1 MASSDINHIVITGNL
16 VRDPELRATT
26 SGTQILNFRLASN
39 HAVKSRQTGEWE
51 SVADYVSCVVLG
63 ARAEPL
69 SRILSKGRKVC
80 VSGQLRYRE
89 WESEGQRHSMH
100 EIRVDEVVLMS
111 APRDGA
117 SQSNGEPAGDAQG
130 FDPQYADYDLPF

>member
-1 MASSDINHIVITGNL
+1 MSSDINHIVITGNL
-16 VRDPELRATT
+16 VSDPQLRATT
-26 SGTQILNFRLASN
+26 SGTQILNFRIASN
-39 HAVKSRQTGEWE
+39 HAVKNRQTGEWE

-69 SRILSKGRKVC
+69 SRILAKGRKVC

-111 APRDGA
+111 AP
-117 SQSNGEPAGDAQG
+117 QSHGEPAGDEKG

>member
-69 SRILSKGRKVC
+69 SRILAKGRKVC

-117 SQSNGEPAGDAQG
+117 SQSHGEPAGDEQG
-130 FDPQYADYDLPF
+130 FDPQLCDYDLPF

>member
-1 MASSDINHIVITGNL
+1 MVSD
-16 VRDPELRATT
+16 PSLRATT
-26 SGTQILNFRLASN
+26 SGTQVLNFRIASN
-39 HAVKSRQTGEWE
+39 HAVKNRQTGEWE

-69 SRILSKGRKVC
+69 SRLLSKGRKVC

-111 APRDGA
+111 APQSHGEHAGA
-117 SQSNGEPAGDAQG
+117 SQS
-130 FDPQYADYDLPF
+130 FDPDVASYDLPF

>member
-1 MASSDINHIVITGNL
+1 MASDINHIVITGNL
-16 VRDPELRATT
+16 VKEPELRATT
-26 SGTQILNFRLASN
+26 SGTQVLNFRIASN
-39 HAVKSRQTGEWE
+39 HAVKNRQTGEWE

-69 SRILSKGRKVC
+69 SRILDKGRKVC

-89 WESEGQRHSMH
+89 WESESQRHSMH

-111 APRDGA
+111 APNA
-117 SQSNGEPAGDAQG
+117 SQSHGEPAGAPQS
-130 FDPQYADYDLPF
+130 FDPDVVSYDLPF

>member
-16 VRDPELRATT
+16 VNDPQLRATT
-26 SGTQILNFRLASN
+26 SGTQVLNFRIASN
-39 HAVKSRQTGEWE
+39 HAVKNRQTGEWE

-69 SRILSKGRKVC
+69 SRILAKGRKVC

-111 APRDGA
+111 AP
-117 SQSNGEPAGDAQG
+117 QSHGEPAGDEER
-130 FDPQYADYDLPF
+130 FDPQYADADLPF

>member
-117 SQSNGEPAGDAQG
+117 SQSHGEPAGDSHG